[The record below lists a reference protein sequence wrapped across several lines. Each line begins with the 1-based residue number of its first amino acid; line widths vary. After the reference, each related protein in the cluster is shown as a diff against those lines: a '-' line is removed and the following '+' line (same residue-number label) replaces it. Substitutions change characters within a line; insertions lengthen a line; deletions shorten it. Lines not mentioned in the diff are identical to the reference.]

1 MQKTAIFYFLFSKVY
16 KLTRFVYF
24 LMWFVYFEKS
34 VFPTLIPLVR
44 NKFKFSVMKYYV
56 WVIVAVLSITAYQK
70 VTAQIV
76 LKTEY
81 IAPSNF
87 LDENGNQVGEGKGD
101 LKSISGGLQIPV
113 SVKMN
118 ELNQPTAWAVAL
130 KGTYVSM
137 NNKNLSTDY
146 CLNEVLNAQLAV
158 IHTRPLSERWSLIAM
173 LGGGVYTD
181 LSEFSGKCILG
192 QGGALFIRKMNP
204 NLDLGGGAAINNV
217 LGYPMAFFALYL
229 DWHKNGKFDFNISMT
244 TTFEISASMQVK
256 ENLRLR
262 LIGEAN
268 GVSAV
273 VNKDGKSKIFVQQY
287 STIGLQPEFK
297 LAKYLTA
304 RITGG
309 VSVSR
314 EAYFQDRTIKAFYG
328 DTPDEY
334 PHFNIAP
341 YFAVAIKYGL

>member
-1 MQKTAIFYFLFSKVY
+1 MFIAC
-16 KLTRFVYF
+16 
-24 LMWFVYFEKS
+24 
-34 VFPTLIPLVR
+34 IPLKR
-44 NKFKFSVMKYYV
+44 NKLKFSVMKYYV
-56 WVIVAVLSITAYQK
+56 WIITVVLVIIASQEAR
-70 VTAQIV
+70 AQIV

-87 LDENGNQVGEGKGD
+87 LDESGNQIGDGKGD
-101 LKSISGGLQIPV
+101 LKTISGGLQIPV

-130 KGTYVSM
+130 KGTYASM
-137 NNKNLSTDY
+137 NNQNLSTDY

-173 LGGGVYTD
+173 LGGGIYTD

-204 NLDLGGGAAINNV
+204 NLDLGGGIAINNV
-217 LGYPMAFFALYL
+217 IGYPMAFFAFYL

-268 GVSAV
+268 GISAV
-273 VNKDGKSKIFVQQY
+273 VNKNGESKIFVQQY
-287 STIGLQPEFK
+287 GTVGLQPEFK
-297 LAKYLTA
+297 LGKYLTT
-304 RITGG
+304 RITAG

-314 EAYFQDRTIKAFYG
+314 DAYFQDRTIKAFYG
-328 DTPDEY
+328 NTPDKY
-334 PHFNIAP
+334 PHFNVAP
-341 YFAVAIKYGL
+341 YFAVALKYGL

>member
-1 MQKTAIFYFLFSKVY
+1 
-16 KLTRFVYF
+16 
-24 LMWFVYFEKS
+24 
-34 VFPTLIPLVR
+34 
-44 NKFKFSVMKYYV
+44 MKYK
-56 WVIVAVLSITAYQK
+56 WLGLIILSVAFFQEA
-70 VTAQIV
+70 TAQVFI
-76 LKTEY
+76 KTEY
-81 IAPSNF
+81 IAPSDF
-87 LDENGNQVGEGKGD
+87 LDETGNRIGQGKGD
-101 LKSISGGLQIPV
+101 LKSVSGGIQLPV

-130 KGTYVSM
+130 KGTYASM
-137 NNKNLSTDY
+137 NNQNLSTDY
-146 CLNEVLNAQLAV
+146 CLNEVLNAQLGV

-173 LGGGVYTD
+173 LGAGVYTD

-204 NLDLGGGAAINNV
+204 NLDLGGGVAINNV

-256 ENLRLR
+256 ENLKLR

-273 VNKDGKSKIFVQQY
+273 VNKDGESKIFVQQY
-287 STIGLQPEFK
+287 STIGLQPEFR

-314 EAYFQDRTIKAFYG
+314 EAYYQDRSIKSFYG
-328 DTPDEY
+328 NTPDEY
-334 PHFNIAP
+334 PHFGVAP
-341 YFAVAIKYGL
+341 YFGVALKFGM